1 VYQLQT
7 DEEMVESI
15 SRARRVFE
23 DQTVALFREAQRMR
37 KEEVRIL
44 DVLDTSFCLCDPPCE
59 FICMCACG
67 GMQAEREGIPME
79 EDDITLTPSNS
90 LFGVKWEDV
99 VLVIPFPRAALD
111 EDPSIRTQT
120 LANLNLLGNVLL
132 MAVPK
137 K

>member
-1 VYQLQT
+1 
-7 DEEMVESI
+7 
-15 SRARRVFE
+15 
-23 DQTVALFREAQRMR
+23 
-37 KEEVRIL
+37 
-44 DVLDTSFCLCDPPCE
+44 
-59 FICMCACG
+59 
-67 GMQAEREGIPME
+67 MQAEREGIPME